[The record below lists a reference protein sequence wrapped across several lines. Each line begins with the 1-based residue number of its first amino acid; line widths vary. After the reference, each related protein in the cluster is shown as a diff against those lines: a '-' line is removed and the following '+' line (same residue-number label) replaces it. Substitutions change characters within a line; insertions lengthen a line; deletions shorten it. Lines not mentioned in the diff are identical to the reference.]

1 LSAVVNWG
9 LLGGSNLLENATG
22 PALKE
27 TPNAKVFAL
36 ATRREERH
44 QKFRE
49 IFGDYK
55 EYDDYGLLLKDEKI
69 DAVYIS
75 LPNSLHYEWAIKA
88 LNAGKHVLC
97 EKPIAVTE
105 AKVIDLF
112 SVAGKN
118 NCLLMEGFAFLHSP
132 IMAEIK
138 NICNRLGSINFIHAH
153 FYDEGDIRDEN
164 NVTVRRHSNGGSVYD
179 IGCYNSA
186 FLHFLLDE
194 EPDQIFGHA
203 HFTRFNVDDFASFL
217 FIYESGVKAS
227 MESYIGCSQRD
238 DSIYIFGNNGKLI
251 IPLEYNFAG
260 KSQLIFQHKDGT
272 TETIDVESPNNYRL
286 EFEHFSDCILNGKT
300 PIVTSDFSI
309 KQARTI
315 DRMLKTI
322 NY

>member
-1 LSAVVNWG
+1 M
-9 LLGGSNLLENATG
+9 
-22 PALKE
+22 
-27 TPNAKVFAL
+27 
-36 ATRREERH
+36 
-44 QKFRE
+44 
-49 IFGDYK
+49 
-55 EYDDYGLLLKDEKI
+55 LKDEKI

-194 EPDQIFGHA
+194 EPIKFSVMPILPDLMSMTSQVF
-203 HFTRFNVDDFASFL
+203 FL
-217 FIYESGVKAS
+217 FMRA
-227 MESYIGCSQRD
+227 
-238 DSIYIFGNNGKLI
+238 
-251 IPLEYNFAG
+251 A
-260 KSQLIFQHKDGT
+260 
-272 TETIDVESPNNYRL
+272 
-286 EFEHFSDCILNGKT
+286 
-300 PIVTSDFSI
+300 
-309 KQARTI
+309 
-315 DRMLKTI
+315 
-322 NY
+322 